1 MFKKETFELRL
12 NKKPF
17 ESIKNCEKTVSVK
30 GGTKTIEMR
39 LYDEKRQQINIGDF
53 IVFKLRDNEEEQIK
67 TVVQD
72 VDVFLNFEELYKNYD
87 KVSLGYKND
96 EDASYKDMEEYYSKE
111 EQAKYGVVAITVEL
125 VKE

>member
-1 MFKKETFELRL
+1 MLKKETFELRL

-17 ESIKNCEKTVSVK
+17 ESIKNGEKTV
-30 GGTKTIEMR
+30 EMR
-39 LYDEKRQQINIGDF
+39 LYDEKRQQINIGDY

-72 VDVFLNFEELYKNYD
+72 VDVFLNFEQLYKNYD
-87 KVSLGYKND
+87 KAILGYKEN
-96 EDASYKDMEEYYSKE
+96 EEANYKDMEEYYFLE
-111 EQAKYGVVAITVEL
+111 EQSKYGVVAITIEL

>member
-1 MFKKETFELRL
+1 MLKKETFELRL

-17 ESIKNCEKTVSVK
+17 ESIKNGEKTV
-30 GGTKTIEMR
+30 EMR

-53 IVFKLRDNEEEQIK
+53 IIFKLRDNEEEQIK

-72 VDVFLNFEELYKNYD
+72 VDVYLNFEELYKNYD
-87 KVSLGYKND
+87 KVSLGYKKD
-96 EDASYKDMEEYYSKE
+96 EDASYKDMEEYYSLD
-111 EQAKYGVVAITVEL
+111 EQAKYGVVAITIEL

>member
-17 ESIKNCEKTVSVK
+17 ESIKNGEKTV
-30 GGTKTIEMR
+30 EMR
-39 LYDEKRQQINIGDF
+39 LYDEKRQKINIGDY

-72 VDVFLNFEELYKNYD
+72 VDVFLNFEQLYNAYD
-87 KVSLGYKND
+87 KTALGYKEN

-111 EQAKYGVVAITVEL
+111 EQAKYGVVAITVEI

>member
-1 MFKKETFELRL
+1 MLKKETFELRL

-17 ESIKNCEKTVSVK
+17 ESIKKGEKTV
-30 GGTKTIEMR
+30 EMR
-39 LYDEKRQQINIGDF
+39 LYDEKRQQINIGDY
-53 IVFKLRDNEEEQIK
+53 IVFKLRDNEEEQLK

-72 VDVFLNFEELYKNYD
+72 VDVFLNFEQLYKNYD
-87 KVSLGYKND
+87 KISLGYLEN
-96 EDASYKDMEEYYSKE
+96 EDASFKDMEEYYSLE